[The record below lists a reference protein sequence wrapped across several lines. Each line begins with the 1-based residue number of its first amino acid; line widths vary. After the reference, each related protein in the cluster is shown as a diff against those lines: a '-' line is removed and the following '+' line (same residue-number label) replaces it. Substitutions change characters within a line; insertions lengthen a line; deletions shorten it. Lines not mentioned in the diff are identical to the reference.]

1 MKRKISR
8 IVFGILFLIGF
19 LVMAYPTIANQWNT
33 YRQSKLITNYESTTK
48 DMKKEDFE
56 SAWTAAEN
64 YNNTFQRN
72 NIYADVFGT
81 EQKDVA
87 NTEYWNV
94 LNVNGDGVM
103 GYVTIPKIDIKLA
116 VYHGTSD
123 KVLQTGIGHLNNT
136 EYWNVL
142 NVNGDGVMGY
152 VTIPK
157 IDIKLAVYHG
167 TSDKVLQTG
176 IGHLNGTKL
185 PIGGENTH
193 SVLSAHR
200 GLPSA
205 KLFTDI
211 DKLEKGDLF
220 YIHVLD
226 KDLAYEVDQILPM
239 VDKDDQETLS
249 NALQIEEGKDL
260 VTLFTC
266 TPYGVNTHRLLVRGH
281 RVPYQGELEKTP
293 VDTMVQAIQNY
304 YMLYLLLGLSVTILV
319 ILLMKHLLRSKKDP
333 AGRNMEEGKK

>member
-64 YNNTFQRN
+64 YNNAFQRN

-123 KVLQTGIGHLNNT
+123 KVLQTGIGHLN
-136 EYWNVL
+136 
-142 NVNGDGVMGY
+142 
-152 VTIPK
+152 
-157 IDIKLAVYHG
+157 
-167 TSDKVLQTG
+167 
-176 IGHLNGTKL
+176 GTKL
-185 PIGGENTH
+185 PIGGESTH

-281 RVPYQGELEKTP
+281 RVPYQGELKKTP